1 MKRIYIGLMVVM
13 VALAACGAPAEAEV
27 ATERS
32 TSAPVATAVTEEM
45 ATTPAPTD
53 RPTAMP
59 TATPVPLPTL
69 GPVTVLPDEEAE
81 LILYALLSEDFTIS
95 GEALRRI
102 IIANDPRFVPVL
114 IDMLYFDRL
123 NVTPRA
129 QLTEHVET
137 LELLTGVFYGDDWIQ
152 WAEWYAGQ
160 DDITPPPGYATWKG
174 LVLGRLSSGFR
185 SILQD
190 GQPARIRV
198 EDIQWGGVAFDGI
211 PALDNPAMIP
221 GGAVTYL
228 DPAEPVFGLYFNG
241 EARAYPLRIMDWHE
255 MANDTVGGVEVALAY
270 CTLCGSAIAYR
281 RVLPEAV
288 SAAAGL
294 EAGQPL
300 TFGSSGLLYSSNKL
314 MFDRETLTLWSH
326 ITGEPVYG
334 PLAESG
340 IVLER
345 LPVVLT
351 TWGEWLA
358 LHPKTTALDIVT
370 GHNRQYEPGTPYGV
384 YFEGEEVWF
393 PVFQR
398 STLLSD
404 KARVYAI
411 VLNGAPKAYPVGA
424 LTQDRVVNDVL
435 GGVELVLIADPD
447 EVIVDGTD
455 FVNQRVVNYSA
466 GLTVRAYASEGI
478 EFALDDDGQ
487 VVDADGTVWTVTEEA
502 LVGPD
507 GRELARLPGHLAYWF
522 GWFNFYP
529 RTEVYSATGR

>member
-13 VALAACGAPAEAEV
+13 VALAACGAPVEAEV
-27 ATERS
+27 ATEGS
-32 TSAPVATAVTEEM
+32 TEAPVVTEAAEVVE
-45 ATTPAPTD
+45 ATSEPTEAPAAT
-53 RPTAMP
+53 P

-69 GPVTVLPDEEAE
+69 GPVTELPDEDAE
-81 LILYALLSEDFTIS
+81 LILYALLSEDFAIS

-102 IIANDPRFVPVL
+102 ITANDRRFVPVL

-137 LELLTGVFYGDDWIQ
+137 LELLTGVFYNDDWIQ
-152 WAEWYAGQ
+152 WAEWYAEQ
-160 DDITPPPGYATWKG
+160 DDLTPPPGYATWKG
-174 LVLGRLSSGFR
+174 LVLGRLSSSFR
-185 SILQD
+185 DILQD

-241 EARAYPLRIMDWHE
+241 EAKAYPLRIMDWHE

-270 CTLCGSAIAYR
+270 CTLCGSAIAYQ
-281 RVLPEAV
+281 RVV
-288 SAAAGL
+288 
-294 EAGQPL
+294 EAGGDPL

-314 MFDRETLTLWSH
+314 MFDRETLTLWNH

-351 TWGEWLA
+351 SWGEWLA
-358 LHPKTTALDIVT
+358 AHPNTTALDIVT
-370 GHNRQYEPGTPYGV
+370 GHDRQYEPGTPYGV
-384 YFEGEEVWF
+384 YFQGDEVWF

-398 STLLSD
+398 SELLSD
-404 KARVYAI
+404 KARVYAL
-411 VLNGAPKAYPVGA
+411 VLNGAPKAYPIGA
-424 LTQDRVVNDVL
+424 LAQDRVVNDVL
-435 GGVELVLIADPD
+435 GGVEVVLIADPD

-466 GLTVRAYASEGI
+466 GLAVRAYASEGI
-478 EFALDDDGQ
+478 AFGLDDDGQ
-487 VVDADGTVWTVTEEA
+487 VVDADGNVWTVTEEA
-502 LVGPD
+502 LVGP
-507 GRELARLPGHLAYWF
+507 GGETLARLPGHLAYWF

-529 RTEVYSATGR
+529 RTEIYSAAGS